1 MANEYLTRT
10 PTSIGNRKIFTISV
24 WSKIS
29 TDGSFNAICDTNTDG
44 SNFLTIRIGNSG
56 TQGALVYQ
64 IDGGVDYSRYWDSI
78 DRDFSAWSHHLFAF
92 NSTAVDASD
101 RLNYYKNGVKMV
113 NYTNTYGEIPKNFNF
128 KIDNSRSFDIFKNT
142 DQSSYGKGQL
152 FDYFFVDGQALKPDV
167 FGFYKDGNG
176 YISVGSTLA
185 TDFRPGQW
193 MPHAPRKIKSEIER
207 RGGFG
212 TNGFYLPMNDS
223 SNPGADFHCTP
234 NSVITLKGEDLPQPQ
249 NGAPATSDAFVSQVR
264 KEIGSLGFAGCVKF
278 DGNGDRINVANSAD
292 FELGSSNFCLE
303 AFIYLYN
310 VTKAQGIIGN
320 NQASGSN
327 AGYEFDVNSDGKL
340 MFYSGNG
347 STYNNQSLGAVS
359 ATGTIK
365 KGRWYHVAAVRNSN
379 TLNLYVDG
387 MKVAGN
393 GSFSHTISSTNTAL
407 HIGNDGVSTGTNY
420 HFDGL
425 ISNARIVK
433 GSPVY
438 TANFSAPKEPLTAIT
453 NTKLLCCQSSTSAT
467 AAAVAPTAVSIS
479 GTPFA
484 TTSELTGSIAL
495 AVAGASTATGTTL
508 FSNGNFEGNVTGW
521 TAANS
526 ASLAWESVG
535 PDGNGNI
542 KVTSSS
548 GSNGYGYQAVTLVSG
563 KRYSLSFYYQH
574 VSGPQGYV
582 NVGTSIG
589 GSQNIYR
596 ELGTGTS
603 WQLINISFTATA
615 STTYI
620 GFYSRPTGGQT
631 RFANAVLKQ
640 EDLPP
645 DYSADIRGSG
655 SNITVV
661 AENEAGVG
669 YNIPSNYGSVM
680 DFNTDTERLYYNLD
694 GTDYG
699 TNDFTME
706 CWFYPTREANT
717 WGIIMQHATNGSWGN
732 GITVN
737 ARYGTARQFTIYSQ
751 DGSNYFITTD
761 PDGYEFNQWYH
772 ICAERYDDT
781 LTLYVDGIAKAS
793 TDVTGNSYSV
803 AGTPASSAQYA
814 LSLAAQSDGSY
825 PSDGYITD
833 ARVYKG
839 VAKYRGGFD
848 VPKPYSPRNF
858 TNDSW
863 RTTADNCKNNF
874 CTWNSLKN
882 WHSTPITL
890 TNGNLTISQSNT
902 WRSVLGT
909 HGVSSGKWY
918 YEMKTVNDAYY
929 LYLGWAEDHHKS
941 DSYPSSYDTGAAM
954 RIDEGKAYHDQTGD
968 NNIVNL
974 GATMNHTD
982 IVGCAFDAD
991 NGRIWWSKNGTW
1003 LQGNP
1008 ATGASPVFDSQIP
1021 AGKTYLPIAGTYNED
1036 AHANFG
1042 QNPSFC
1048 GSVVAGTQTDGNGKG
1063 LFKYAPPSGY
1073 LALCDDNLPAPQVPD
1088 PGKHF
1093 KCVLYTGTGGEQ
1105 RITGVGFKPDLVWV
1119 KCRSDGKYH
1128 ALVDSLRGNDKT
1140 SWPNENI
1147 ANTVEK
1153 HVVSFDEDGF
1163 TVDDIDSGTVNEAGF
1178 TYVAWCWKAG
1188 SGTVLNNDGNIQ
1200 STVNA
1205 NRDAGFSI
1213 VSYTGTGGAGVVGHG
1228 LGKAPAF
1235 ILIKNVSTNVS
1246 WPIYHQGASNI
1257 GNMATDVAYLDNTI
1271 VGTSD
1276 NIRNVDDDT
1285 FDVVAWTGTSGN
1297 GNLHLAYCWA
1307 EIEGYS
1313 KFGKYIGNNN
1323 ADGPFVYCG
1332 FRPAFIMFKNI
1343 STSTNWAMV
1352 DSSRDSNNTEYN
1364 DILFPDIPSAANTG
1378 ANKYID
1384 FCSNGFK
1391 LRGVSSGVNSAH
1403 NFIFMAWAE
1412 SPFQTANAK

>member
-347 STYNNQSLGAVS
+347 STYNSTSLGAVS

-484 TTSELTGSIAL
+484 TTSELTGSTAL
-495 AVAGASTATGTTL
+495 AVAGAATATGANLVT
-508 FSNGNFEGNVTGW
+508 NGTFDTDTTGW
-521 TAANS
+521 TSEASATLSSEAGRLKVLTTNTSYGSANQTVTGLTVGQRYTFQTNMYYGNDSLVTVLSGAVSANS
-526 ASLAWESVG
+526 G
-535 PDGNGNI
+535 
-542 KVTSSS
+542 
-548 GSNGYGYQAVTLVSG
+548 
-563 KRYSLSFYYQH
+563 
-574 VSGPQGYV
+574 
-582 NVGTSIG
+582 
-589 GSQNIYR
+589 
-596 ELGTGTS
+596 
-603 WQLINISFTATA
+603 WQSADFLWTYSFTAGSTSLLIDLQMA
-615 STTYI
+615 SNSGKYGYWDNI
-620 GFYSRPTGGQT
+620 I
-631 RFANAVLKQ
+631 LK
-640 EDLPP
+640 EEGLPP

-655 SNITVV
+655 TNLTAISQG
-661 AENEAGVG
+661 EAGIA
-669 YNIPSNYGSVM
+669 YDIPSNYGSVI
-680 DFNTDTERLYYNLD
+680 DFNTDTERLYYSLD

-717 WGIIMQHATNGSWGN
+717 WGIIMQHATNGSWAN
-732 GITVN
+732 GITIN
-737 ARYGTARQFTIYSQ
+737 ARYGNARQFTIYGHN
-751 DGSNYFITTD
+751 GSAYHIVAD

-1213 VSYTGTGGAGVVGHG
+1213 VSYTGTGSAGTVGHG

-1246 WPIYHQGASNI
+1246 WPIYHQGTSNI

-1313 KFGKYIGNNN
+1313 KFGKYTGNNN

-1332 FRPAFIMFKNI
+1332 FRPAFIIFKNM